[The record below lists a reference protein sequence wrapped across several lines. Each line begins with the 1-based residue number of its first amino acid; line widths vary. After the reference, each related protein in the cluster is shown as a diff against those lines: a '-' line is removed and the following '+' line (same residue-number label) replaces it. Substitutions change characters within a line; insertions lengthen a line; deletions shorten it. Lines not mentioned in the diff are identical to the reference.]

1 METTE
6 VAVIDSMKEIM
17 SLGSVFA
24 ASGMFVD
31 TKTQAQAV
39 VKIIAGRELGLS
51 PIESMTNIFFVNNRR
66 ALTSGIMASL
76 VKKSKKYDYQI
87 KKLDNEECVLEFFQ
101 VVGDKKELSGESVF
115 TIKDAAKAGLVN
127 KDNWKNYP
135 KNCLFARALSNGVKW
150 FTPDAVC
157 GYAVEEME
165 DIGPLAEPKPTVVS
179 IDVDGEVKNG

>member
-1 METTE
+1 METEIT
-6 VAVIDSMKEIM
+6 VVDSMKEIM
-17 SLGSVFA
+17 SLGSIFA

-66 ALTSGIMASL
+66 ALTSGVMASL
-76 VKKSKKYDYQI
+76 VKKGGKYDYRT
-87 KKLDNEECVLEFFQ
+87 KKLDSEECVLEFFQ
-101 VVGDKKELSGESVF
+101 IIGDKKELLGESVF
-115 TIKDAAKAGLVN
+115 TFKDAAKAGLVN

-150 FTPDAVC
+150 FAPDAVC
-157 GYAVEEME
+157 GYTLEEME
-165 DIGPLAEPKPTVVS
+165 DIGQLTDPKPTVVS
-179 IDVDGEVKNG
+179 IDVNGEVKND

>member
-1 METTE
+1 MT
-6 VAVIDSMKEIM
+6 VIDSMKEIM
-17 SLGSVFA
+17 SLGSVLRLRD
-24 ASGMFVD
+24 VCRY
-31 TKTQAQAV
+31 KTQAQAV

-76 VKKSKKYDYQI
+76 VKKQEYDYQI

-101 VVGDKKELSGESVF
+101 VIGDKKELSGESVF

-165 DIGPLAEPKPTVVS
+165 DIGPLAELKPTVVS